1 MKVDGKDVSVE
12 GHTHTKSEISD
23 FPTNVSSFTNDAGY
37 ITQSDVDLTSITS
50 KIPEQASPTN
60 QLADKDFVNSSIMT
74 NTAYFKGTFNSVA
87 ELPADRVTPN
97 DYAFVVGKDSEGN
110 TTYNRYKFTADG

>member
-37 ITQSDVDLTSITS
+37 ITQSNVASTYATKTYVDNEIGNVLTQ
-50 KIPEQASPTN
+50 EE
-60 QLADKDFVNSSIMT
+60 F
-74 NTAYFKGTFNSVA
+74 
-87 ELPADRVTPN
+87 
-97 DYAFVVGKDSEGN
+97 
-110 TTYNRYKFTADG
+110 